1 MVIYCFDGSMTGLLS
16 CVFRAFQFQDFQA
29 TITSDVHAQNG
40 LFDDFIQV
48 SSNDE
53 HAQRVWQGL
62 KKKRLVRASVIFT
75 TLFSQKIK
83 VLISIYL
90 TIVYMFFSTQIRL
103 MKIMVSMMCWHWRS
117 GPSKSGVKNIVWKHL
132 FALKNAKMICF

>member
-1 MVIYCFDGSMTGLLS
+1 MHFNFRIFKRPLPVMCMPKMVYLMILSKCLQTMSTPNVYGKGLS
-16 CVFRAFQFQDFQA
+16 
-29 TITSDVHAQNG
+29 
-40 LFDDFIQV
+40 
-48 SSNDE
+48 
-53 HAQRVWQGL
+53 
-62 KKKRLVRASVIFT
+62 KKRLVRASVIFT